1 MCGGSIHCALNEE
14 PHATFQRRTPS
25 PILALVPWI
34 ELKIDVPEETADE
47 VAARLAA
54 AGVVFEIRDGETFER
69 PTQGRALFVTH
80 LQPELAREQQA
91 TIQRLVEHAVASV
104 AGDGQVSVTVSELH
118 DESWRDAWKRFFV
131 ARRLGR
137 RFLLRPS
144 WDVVPA
150 GPSDRVID
158 LDPGRAFGTGAHAS
172 TQLCL
177 EAMEVLEEEGRRPCR
192 VLDAGCGSGILAIA
206 AARIWP
212 ECELVCLDVDPEAVQ
227 TARENAERNGV
238 AEKITFLVG
247 DAADVSGSFDL
258 VLANIQLEVLTRVA
272 RSLAGLLSA
281 GGGLVLSGLLEGQES
296 AASEAYVPWG
306 LQVARTLAMDEW
318 RAVLLR
324 RG

>member
-1 MCGGSIHCALNEE
+1 
-14 PHATFQRRTPS
+14 
-25 PILALVPWI
+25 
-34 ELKIDVPEETADE
+34 
-47 VAARLAA
+47 
-54 AGVVFEIRDGETFER
+54 
-69 PTQGRALFVTH
+69 
-80 LQPELAREQQA
+80 
-91 TIQRLVEHAVASV
+91 
-104 AGDGQVSVTVSELH
+104 
-118 DESWRDAWKRFFV
+118 
-131 ARRLGR
+131 
-137 RFLLRPS
+137 
-144 WDVVPA
+144 
-150 GPSDRVID
+150 
-158 LDPGRAFGTGAHAS
+158 
-172 TQLCL
+172 
-177 EAMEVLEEEGRRPCR
+177 